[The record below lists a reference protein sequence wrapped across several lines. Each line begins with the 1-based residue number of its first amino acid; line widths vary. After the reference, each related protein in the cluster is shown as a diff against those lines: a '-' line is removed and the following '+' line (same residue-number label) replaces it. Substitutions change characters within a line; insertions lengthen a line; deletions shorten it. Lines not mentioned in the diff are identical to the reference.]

1 MWLTIKI
8 GVFYG
13 APILAVLL
21 AAACFVGLL
30 RRVRQ
35 GATRRARAALYYA
48 ATLLLPLATIGVL
61 WATAQLASYASV
73 PSGQYVWDSGA
84 ATGLFVG
91 LLPIAGY
98 VGLPIAVL
106 VVLFWLT
113 LAAGSA
119 KTAPSGNEKGPSA
132 S

>member
-30 RRVRQ
+30 RRVRR
-35 GATRRARAALYYA
+35 GATGRARAALYYA

-73 PSGQYVWDSGA
+73 ASGQHVWDSGA
-84 ATGLFVG
+84 AIALFIG
-91 LLPIAGY
+91 LLPVAGY
-98 VGLPIAVL
+98 VGIPIAAL
-106 VVLFWLT
+106 VVLFWVT
-113 LAAGSA
+113 LA
-119 KTAPSGNEKGPSA
+119 TD
-132 S
+132 

>member
-21 AAACFVGLL
+21 AAACFAGLL
-30 RRVRQ
+30 RRVRR

-84 ATGLFVG
+84 AIALFIG
-91 LLPIAGY
+91 LLPVAGY
-98 VGLPIAVL
+98 VGIPIAAL

-113 LAAGSA
+113 LAAGA
-119 KTAPSGNEKGPSA
+119 RTAPPANEKCS
-132 S
+132 STS